1 MTNLIDSEITSISN
15 QTCIWE
21 NVKTLVLHVTNSCCL
36 RCSYCFERH
45 GQMEDM
51 PVDMLHAIID
61 RAIDSVYF
69 QTLVENV
76 NHPKRKPDKNMSISF
91 FGGEPLMR
99 FDLVKD
105 GVEYAKK
112 NKPPEM
118 NISFGITTN
127 GVLLNKENID
137 YMAENNFSM
146 ILSIDGPADIHDTN
160 RIFPDGS
167 GSHAKIL
174 QNLPYLLEKM
184 NRRITVRPSYTD
196 IGVPK
201 LFETVKYLVDELKF
215 ITVAAIPVI
224 DSTQFGERINWE
236 AVWPEL
242 IKQYWL
248 ITEWW
253 YQECIVKGRN
263 IDIKFIRDFGRD
275 FLSRHIPVSGN
286 ACGTGFGYQAYGPDG
301 YIYPCH
307 RYVNDIDHEAMRI
320 CKYDNEMIE
329 NDLAKKFFIKRED
342 FTSELD
348 CKTCILEDTC
358 SKGCN
363 VVNLKLTKS
372 KTIVPKEQCWFS
384 LLQFRNGMRLLSKYG
399 KDPRMIRKLDGQ
411 LWNIVNAA
419 LPKKQN
425 KPPQPIIKSH
435 PNTEVGQSVIVH
447 RINTGLFDVGC
458 GGIINCPPSGEIQN
472 G

>member
-1 MTNLIDSEITSISN
+1 MPNILDADYPVNKE
-15 QTCIWE
+15 TCIWE
-21 NVKTLVLHVTNSCCL
+21 NVKTLVLHITSSCCL
-36 RCSYCFERH
+36 NCKYCFFEH
-45 GQMEDM
+45 GKTESMSPD
-51 PVDMLHAIID
+51 VLHFIID

-76 NHPKRKPDKNMSISF
+76 NHPKYKPNKNMSISF

-99 FDLVKD
+99 FDLIKD

-118 NISFGITTN
+118 SISFGVTTN

-137 YMAENNFSM
+137 YMTENNFSM

-160 RIFPDGS
+160 RVFPDGS

-184 NRRITVRPSYTD
+184 NKRITARPSYTD
-196 IGVPK
+196 AGVSK
-201 LFETVKYLVDELKF
+201 LFETIKYLVDELKF
-215 ITVAAIPVI
+215 TTVAAIPVI
-224 DSTQFGERINWE
+224 DSTQFGKRIDWE
-236 AVWPEL
+236 SVWTEL
-242 IKQYWL
+242 TNQYWL
-248 ITEWW
+248 VTEWW
-253 YQECIVKGRN
+253 YQECIVKGRT

-275 FLSRHIPVSGN
+275 FLSRNTPVSGN

-329 NDLAKKFFIKRED
+329 NELAKKLFIKRED
-342 FTSELD
+342 FTSELG

-363 VVNLKLTKS
+363 VVNLKLTKDR
-372 KTIVPKEQCWFS
+372 TIVPKEQCWFS

-399 KDPRMIRKLDGQ
+399 KDPRVIHKLGGQ
-411 LWNIVNAA
+411 MWNIVNSA
-419 LPKKQN
+419 LPKKPAKKLPQATPLN
-425 KPPQPIIKSH
+425 KNI
-435 PNTEVGQSVIVH
+435 EVAGSSVIVH
-447 RINTGLFDVGC
+447 RNNTP
-458 GGIINCPPSGEIQN
+458 GGNL
-472 G
+472 